1 MGMGWGLGWQGNAA
15 GARGRARAARGGEG
29 HPVRQEGR
37 SACLWPAARAEAG
50 ELRHACT
57 ARTDFHGISVGSRVE
72 ESVTVWP
79 LILRPPSTMSQVP
92 LKRPWTVSCSRRY
105 FMYSGVIGELMCLSE
120 KESRSMAMRTT
131 WRPMRPKPLTPSLI
145 GASEAA
151 IIGVKPAAFAESRE
165 TAEIIV
171 QVQSAEDISA
181 SGGAQRAVRCGC

>member
-1 MGMGWGLGWQGNAA
+1 
-15 GARGRARAARGGEG
+15 
-29 HPVRQEGR
+29 
-37 SACLWPAARAEAG
+37 
-50 ELRHACT
+50 
-57 ARTDFHGISVGSRVE
+57 
-72 ESVTVWP
+72 
-79 LILRPPSTMSQVP
+79 
-92 LKRPWTVSCSRRY
+92 
-105 FMYSGVIGELMCLSE
+105 MYSGVIGELMCLSE